1 MCAAARA
8 STAGASHKRPFLIDC
23 SAIRNACNFH
33 KNNALAFSNRLKCAC
48 SGAVSSPHQPLAANR
63 TPLAHPFLFNTN
75 ERTRRKN
82 LTYSQQTRKES
93 LLDTN
98 EQTRKN
104 LTYSQQRRKQFLFNT
119 FQRSTGFLFDTFERS
134 LPCPHHFEI
143 LQYPPATVELR
154 PYD

>member
-63 TPLAHPFLFNTN
+63 TPLARPFLFNTN

-82 LTYSQQTRKES
+82 LTCSR
-93 LLDTN
+93 
-98 EQTRKN
+98 
-104 LTYSQQRRKQFLFNT
+104 QRRKQFLFNIV
-119 FQRSTGFLFDTFERS
+119 QRSTGFLFDTFERS

-143 LQYPPATVELR
+143 LQSPPATVEL
-154 PYD
+154 

>member
-33 KNNALAFSNRLKCAC
+33 KNNVLAFSNRLKCAC

-63 TPLAHPFLFNTN
+63 TPLARPFLFNTN
-75 ERTRRKN
+75 ER
-82 LTYSQQTRKES
+82 
-93 LLDTN
+93 
-98 EQTRKN
+98 TRKN

-119 FQRSTGFLFDTFERS
+119 FQRSKGFLFDTFERS